1 MLLFFNVQKKR
12 RRSASAISW
21 VFPTKQNKNPYPAG
35 KVRECAI
42 ASNKWFDFENV
53 SVTHC
58 CWIIYT
64 SHGKG
69 WDKSKTKHSARW
81 QTYEFNSLEHKK
93 ISQKSFSWY
102 FLPKKNQRRCQQLYC
117 TWKNPMFLEL
127 WYKVWKLIYNVD
139 EKTVY

>member
-1 MLLFFNVQKKR
+1 MNKNEPNFQSQCCCFSMFRKKR

-102 FLPKKNQRRCQQLYC
+102 FLPKKN
-117 TWKNPMFLEL
+117 
-127 WYKVWKLIYNVD
+127 NVHVD
-139 EKTVY
+139 ASNYTALEKTQCF

>member
-1 MLLFFNVQKKR
+1 MNQTFSHNVVVFQCSEIKK
-12 RRSASAISW
+12 AISKCN
-21 VFPTKQNKNPYPAG
+21 FLGLSDKTKQKSVSCRKSTG
-35 KVRECAI
+35 CAI

-102 FLPKKNQRRCQQLYC
+102 FLPKKN
-117 TWKNPMFLEL
+117 
-127 WYKVWKLIYNVD
+127 NVHVD
-139 EKTVY
+139 ASNYTALEKTQCF